1 MASQRLLL
9 GLVILAAAG
18 TAAAQV
24 NGTLRWR
31 AGAVPL
37 GLQSGASEERLPCS
51 SYTLSCTD
59 ASTLP
64 LYMSDTAPRSV
75 SMQVS
80 PAEQPSSLR
89 LARPQ
94 GLNVSVVGKAGVY
107 QDLGVYG
114 RVGTTLNRT
123 TPAFAGLASG
133 EGGLTYGVGFS
144 WDFSRSAS
152 ASMGLDSYD
161 IRGGLGG
168 DMREVRTSLGLQWR
182 Y

>member
-1 MASQRLLL
+1 MGSQRLVL
-9 GLVILAAAG
+9 GLVIMAAAG
-18 TAAAQV
+18 AAAAQV

-37 GLQSGASEERLPCS
+37 GLQSGAGEQRLPCS

-64 LYMSDTAPRSV
+64 LYTSVTAPRSV

-80 PAEQPSSLR
+80 PAEPASALR
-89 LARPQ
+89 LARQQ
-94 GLNVSVVGKAGVY
+94 GLNVSVVGKAGLY
-107 QDLGVYG
+107 QDVGIYG

-123 TPAFAGLASG
+123 TPALAGLSNG
-133 EGGLTYGVGFS
+133 EGGLTYGVGLS

-161 IRGGLGG
+161 IRGSLG

>member
-1 MASQRLLL
+1 MGSQRLVL
-9 GLVILAAAG
+9 GLVIVAAAG
-18 TAAAQV
+18 AAAAQV

-31 AGAVPL
+31 AGATPL
-37 GLQSGASEERLPCS
+37 GLQSGSGEHRLPCS

-59 ASTLP
+59 AGTLP
-64 LYMSDTAPRSV
+64 LYTSVTAPRSV

-80 PAEQPSSLR
+80 PAEQASALR
-89 LARPQ
+89 LARQQ
-94 GLNVSVVGKAGVY
+94 GLNVSVVGKAGLY
-107 QDLGVYG
+107 QDLGIYG

-123 TPAFAGLASG
+123 TPALAGLSTG
-133 EGGLTYGVGFS
+133 EGGLTYGVGLS

-161 IRGGLGG
+161 IRGSLG

>member
-1 MASQRLLL
+1 GAAS
-9 GLVILAAAG
+9 
-18 TAAAQV
+18 
-24 NGTLRWR
+24 
-31 AGAVPL
+31 L
-37 GLQSGASEERLPCS
+37 GLQSGAGEQRLPCS

-59 ASTLP
+59 ISTLP
-64 LYMSDTAPRSV
+64 LYASGTAPRSV

-80 PAEQPSSLR
+80 PAEQASVLR

-94 GLNVSVVGKAGVY
+94 GLNVSVIGKAGGD
-107 QDLGVYG
+107 QGRGGYG

-123 TPAFAGLASG
+123 TPALAGLAGG
-133 EGGLTYGVGFS
+133 EGGLTYGVGLS

-161 IRGGLGG
+161 IRGSLG
-168 DMREVRTSLGLQWR
+168 DMREGRTSLGLQWR